1 MATDG
6 EYVILLNGGEVY
18 SYQIS
23 NDSVTNISS
32 VILGDAEEF
41 SVVNVQNGYLIYQVI
56 DEDGH
61 YNLKNIL

>member
-1 MATDG
+1 M
-6 EYVILLNGGEVY
+6 ILLNGGEVY

-56 DEDGH
+56 
-61 YNLKNIL
+61 N